1 MRGQVVSIKIFAM
14 EQPMLKAMAGNK
26 VPAILTS
33 PAEIIPNP
41 KQPTPKSK
49 LIRQYI
55 IPFPGMAAKFFF

>member
-1 MRGQVVSIKIFAM
+1 M